1 MLSSGLDSMLESKNQ
16 GKDNCPCRNGLDVS
30 KKIKELEDEIEE
42 LKAKSIK
49 DTNFYEEAL
58 QKRFD

>member
-1 MLSSGLDSMLESKNQ
+1 MISSGLDSMVSVNQ
-16 GKDNCPCRNGLDVS
+16 GRNGLDVG
-30 KKIKELEDEIEE
+30 KKIKELEDEIAV